1 MPNQMQRTEK
11 LSETLLGTWKLVSRE
26 DRTHEGEL
34 RVDPALGADPV
45 AILTYD
51 RGGYFAA
58 QFMKRERN
66 PDTEVV
72 VTKAGPNNSRTIGG
86 YDAYFGTYTVNDA
99 EGTVTQRLEGAL
111 SPESVGQVL
120 TRAMTVA
127 GDELTIQLETA
138 GVTGETVIRT
148 LKWKRVA

>member
-11 LSETLLGTWKLVSRE
+11 LSEALLGTWKLVSRE

-72 VTKAGPNNSRTIGG
+72 VAKAGPNNSRTIGG
-86 YDAYFGTYTVNDA
+86 YDAYFGTFTVNDA

-138 GVTGETVIRT
+138 SVTGETVIRT

>member
-1 MPNQMQRTEK
+1 MPDQISESGK
-11 LSETLLGTWKLVSRE
+11 LSDNLPGTWKLVSRE
-26 DRTHEGEL
+26 DRTRQGEL

-51 RGGYFAA
+51 QSGYFAA

-66 PDTEVV
+66 PDAEVV
-72 VTKAGPNNSRTIGG
+72 LTKAGPNNSRTIGG
-86 YDAYFGTYTVNDA
+86 YDAYFGRYTVNDA
-99 EGTVTQRLEGAL
+99 DGTVTQQLEGAL

-120 TRAMTVA
+120 TRAMTVKE
-127 GDELTIQLETA
+127 DELTIQLETA
-138 GVTGETVIRT
+138 SVTGEAVIRT